1 MSRLVSILVAL
12 LVAFATAQA
21 VTYDEWIATFPSITN
36 PAPEADP
43 DQDGMANLTEFA
55 LADCDPTAPD
65 IASKLPELV
74 FGTRDQGTAL
84 PIDDLTVIEYFGQ
97 DVPKTGYY
105 YAGLRYKPRAN
116 TEGITWLPQYSWWTA
131 NLGAWLDGRAA
142 FLPPTEPDGQG
153 RRIRYM
159 AGMFDAE
166 TNTKSLF
173 LRLKLVKQ

>member
-1 MSRLVSILVAL
+1 MIRLASIFTAL
-12 LVAFATAQA
+12 ALTASAAPA
-21 VTYDEWIATFPSITN
+21 VTFEDWIATFPNIAN
-36 PAPEADP
+36 AAPEADP
-43 DQDGMANLTEFA
+43 DGIANLTEYA

-65 IASKLPELV
+65 GPSKLPELV

-84 PIDDLTVIEYFGQ
+84 PIDDLTVIDYFGT

-116 TEGITWLPQYSWWTA
+116 TEGITWLPQYAWWTA

-166 TNTKSLF
+166 TNTKLLF
-173 LRLKLVKQ
+173 LRLKLVKE